1 MKSSPGFVV
10 RDARAV
16 RNALLSRGGPNEG
29 EFVQIAYRPF
39 DDRWLYWDA
48 GRGLLGRP
56 SSEYWSHAFRGNL
69 FSEARERDTKETLS
83 RGTLVRTLADNFGNG
98 FSSFFPMQLRDNGI
112 GNDGI
117 GAHRP
122 NLSATARRYLDCL
135 GLGVDALFHHV
146 LATLHDPAYRED
158 NAGALRMEWPRIPL
172 PGWPDGGASGAAEA
186 ISISAARG
194 GELAALLHTDTPVL
208 GVTKAPLRPA
218 IAAIA
223 VPATIAG
230 RHMAGEDFAVTA
242 GWGHHGQGDAL
253 MPGQGHAVE
262 RAYTEDE
269 RAAMGD
275 ALPALGDTTFDIC
288 LNGKAFWRNLPAA
301 VWTCRLGGYQVLKK
315 WLSYRERPILG
326 RPLKSE
332 EVQHFTDMA
341 RRIQGIILSTSQAP
355 STQEGSH

>member
-1 MKSSPGFVV
+1 MAFLEVP
-10 RDARAV
+10 
-16 RNALLSRGGPNEG
+16 
-29 EFVQIAYRPF
+29 YRPF
-39 DDRWLYWDA
+39 DDRWLYWNA
-48 GRGLLGRP
+48 GRVLLGCP

-69 FSEARERDTKETLS
+69 FIEARERDTKETFS

-122 NLSATARRYLDCL
+122 NLSATAQRYLDCL
-135 GLGVDALFHHV
+135 GLSIDALFHHA

-158 NAGALRMEWPRIPL
+158 NAGVLRMEWTRIPL
-172 PGWPDGGASGAAEA
+172 PGWPDGGANGAAEA

-194 GELAALLHTDTPVL
+194 GELAALLHTDTPVF
-208 GVTKAPLRPA
+208 GVTKVTLRPA

-223 VPATIAG
+223 VPATTAG

-242 GWGHHGQGDAL
+242 GWGHHGQGDAVI
-253 MPGQGHAVE
+253 PGQGHAIE
-262 RAYTEDE
+262 RADTEDE
-269 RAAMGD
+269 RPAMGD

-301 VWTCRLGGYQVLKK
+301 VWTFRLGRYQVLKN
-315 WLSYRERPILG
+315 WLSYCERPTLG

-341 RRIQGIILSTSQAP
+341 RRIQGIILSTSQDP